1 MKKTLILSLLLLYA
15 LGLSAQSYSNLWKK
29 VEAADRADRPQT
41 ALSLCRDLRTKAL
54 REGND
59 AQLLKATLSRCYW
72 YGFHPLLNSPYSARE
87 VFPCRSVP

>member
-1 MKKTLILSLLLLYA
+1 MKKTLILSLLLLHA
-15 LGLSAQSYSNLWKK
+15 LALSAQSYSSLWKK

-59 AQLLKATLSRCYW
+59 AQLLKATLMCRL
-72 YGFHPLLNSPYSARE
+72 YGGAVSPDSALVYIDRME
-87 VFPCRSVP
+87 TALAT